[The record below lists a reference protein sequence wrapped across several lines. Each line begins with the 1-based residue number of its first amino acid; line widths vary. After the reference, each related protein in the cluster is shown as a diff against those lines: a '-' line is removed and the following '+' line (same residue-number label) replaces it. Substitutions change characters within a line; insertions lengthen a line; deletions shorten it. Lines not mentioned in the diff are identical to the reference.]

1 MQQREVTGWA
11 GWAIF
16 AAMIMILVGIFDIIE
31 GLVAIFDDDWLL
43 VQGGRDDT
51 TYLIKNANAFGWV
64 VLVIGVI
71 LILAGL
77 AVMRGLTW
85 GRTIGVLVAGLA
97 AIAHLSTLD
106 SHPFWS
112 LTVIVLSV
120 LVIYGLVVHGGELR
134 EDY

>member
-16 AAMIMILVGIFDIIE
+16 AAFMMILIGIFDIIE
-31 GLVAIFDDDWLL
+31 GLVAIFDDDWIA
-43 VQGGRDDT
+43 VQGRDDT
-51 TYLIKNANAFGWV
+51 TYLIKDANAFGWV
-64 VLVIGVI
+64 VIIIGVI

-77 AVMRGLTW
+77 AVMRGATW
-85 GRTIGVLVAGLA
+85 GRLLGVVMAGLA

-106 SHPFWS
+106 THPFWS

-134 EDY
+134 EEY

>member
-16 AAMIMILVGIFDIIE
+16 AAFIMMLVGVFDIIE

-51 TYLIKNANAFGWV
+51 TYVIKNASAFGWV
-64 VLVIGVI
+64 VLIIGVL

-77 AVMRGLTW
+77 AVLRGAVW
-85 GRTIGVLVAGLA
+85 GRLIGVVMAGLA
-97 AIAHLSTLD
+97 AIAHLGTLD

-112 LTVIVLSV
+112 LTIILLSV

-134 EDY
+134 EEY